1 MKELQIGLQLVR
13 TKWIQRNR
21 PSVPKN
27 RALKPIQV
35 SDRSKG
41 AGASNSPKSVLSF
54 PVNSPLEVLRQRT
67 IDGLRRL
74 ESQGTRINQLAAE
87 LEAAI
92 FEFKAI
98 ASETNRDW
106 KALQATQKPAT
117 SADIC
122 EYQTVNL
129 PNVQQKSSGSF
140 LLKSRT
146 VDLFKAER
154 EATLLAQTL
163 RQRSRKKR
171 HRG

>member
-1 MKELQIGLQLVR
+1 MKELQTGLQLVR
-13 TKWIQRNR
+13 TKWMQRNR
-21 PSVPKN
+21 PSVPKKK
-27 RALKPIQV
+27 ALKPVQV

-41 AGASNSPKSVLSF
+41 TGAANGQKSILSF

-106 KALQATQKPAT
+106 KAWQATQEPT
-117 SADIC
+117 VGADVC
-122 EYQTVNL
+122 EYQSVNL

-140 LLKSRT
+140 VIKSRS

-171 HRG
+171 RKG